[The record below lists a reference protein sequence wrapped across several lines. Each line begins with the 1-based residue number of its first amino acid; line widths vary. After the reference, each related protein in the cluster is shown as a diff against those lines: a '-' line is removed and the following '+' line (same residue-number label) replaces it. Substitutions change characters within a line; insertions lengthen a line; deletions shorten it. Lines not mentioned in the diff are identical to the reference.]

1 MSLPNPSEFQSVDG
15 FYEPQDGGVLFT
27 LPPMLFLAGVL
38 LLVLA
43 GLLGWW
49 IGRRRV
55 DRDDPSQA
63 IYDAVRKAVST
74 AAGAPRDSVMI
85 TARHLNTVL
94 DERLGA
100 VLRLGHGLGGPH
112 EALSQAL
119 EGYGPADHTPDK
131 EDTADPLGGVRKVT
145 INARSVVLNTHAA
158 PVESETADA
167 HADAH
172 PPHAHATGH
181 GAGHGGGHDHGK
193 PLDARAQ
200 LAAVRTAVHDLSDY
214 WSDKPAR
221 LKDLREARKQLTTA
235 PPPSSSSPGDRVWE
249 RPRPGK

>member
-1 MSLPNPSEFQSVDG
+1 MSLPSPSEFQSVDG
-15 FYEPQDGGVLFT
+15 FYEPHDGGVLFT
-27 LPPMLFLAGVL
+27 LPSMLLLAVAL

-49 IGRRRV
+49 IGRRRT
-55 DRDDPSQA
+55 DGEDPSQA
-63 IYDAVRKAVST
+63 IYDAIKKAVT
-74 AAGAPRDSVMI
+74 AAAGAPRDSVMI

-94 DERLGA
+94 EDRLGA
-100 VLRLGHGLGGPH
+100 VLRIGHGLGGPH
-112 EALSQAL
+112 EALTQAL
-119 EGYGPADHTPDK
+119 DGHGPADHEPDK
-131 EDTADPLGGVRKVT
+131 DQPADPHTGVNKVT

-158 PVESETADA
+158 HAEGTAPDA

-172 PPHAHATGH
+172 PPQGHGTGH
-181 GAGHGGGHDHGK
+181 GTGHGGGHGHTK

-235 PPPSSSSPGDRVWE
+235 PPPSSSASGDRVWE
-249 RPRPGK
+249 RPRPAK